1 MTRIHALSTSLLALS
16 FVGTSAIAE
25 EMNTEKS
32 GWEHS
37 VEIYALALN
46 IRGDS
51 TIGNLSTDVDVD
63 PKFIMDHID
72 MGAMLRLEGIYN
84 NQWGYYI
91 DYSYMN
97 LSASTDSVLNKNREL
112 LKGKAEIRQGVLE
125 AKGFKRYQ
133 YDFGSIDY
141 MFGIRWWDNDIDAKL
156 YTSGGKL
163 GTSKSINEDWV
174 DYLIGARWI
183 TDITEQWQFHASID
197 AGLSGDTIFT
207 SSVLTGVRYE
217 MNEWSDLNMA
227 YKSTWVDYD
236 NEGTFTYNTASQ
248 GFLVGVG
255 LYF

>member
-16 FVGTSAIAE
+16 FVGTSAFSE

-51 TIGNLSTDVDVD
+51 TIGNLSADVDVD

-72 MGAMLRLEGIYN
+72 MGAMLRLEGIYD

-97 LSASTDSVLNKNREL
+97 LSASTNSVLNTSLEL
-112 LKGKAEIRQGVLE
+112 LKGKTEIRQGVLE

-156 YTSGGKL
+156 YTTNGNLSS
-163 GTSKSINEDWV
+163 SKSLNEDWV

-183 TDITEQWQFHASID
+183 NDITDKWQFHASID
-197 AGLSGDTIFT
+197 AGLSGDTSFT

>member
-16 FVGTSAIAE
+16 FVGTSAIAK

-51 TIGNLSTDVDVD
+51 TIGNLSADVDVD

-72 MGAMLRLEGIYN
+72 MGAMLRLEGIYD

-97 LSASTDSVLNKNREL
+97 LSASTNSVLNTSLEL
-112 LKGKAEIRQGVLE
+112 LKGKTEIRQGVLE

-156 YTSGGKL
+156 YTTNGNLSS
-163 GTSKSINEDWV
+163 SKSLNEDWV

-183 TDITEQWQFHASID
+183 NDITDKWQFHASID
-197 AGLSGDTIFT
+197 AGLSGDTSFT

>member
-16 FVGTSAIAE
+16 FVGTPAIAE

-72 MGAMLRLEGIYN
+72 MGAMLRLEGIYD

-97 LSASTDSVLNKNREL
+97 LSASTNSVLNTSLEL
-112 LKGKAEIRQGVLE
+112 LKGKTEIRQGVLE

-197 AGLSGDTIFT
+197 AGLSGDTSFT

>member
-51 TIGNLSTDVDVD
+51 TIGNLSADVDVD

-72 MGAMLRLEGIYN
+72 MGAMLRLEGIYD

-97 LSASTDSVLNKNREL
+97 LSASTNSVLNTSLEL
-112 LKGKAEIRQGVLE
+112 LKGKTEIRQGVLE

-156 YTSGGKL
+156 YTTNGNLSS
-163 GTSKSINEDWV
+163 SKSLNEDWV

-183 TDITEQWQFHASID
+183 NDITDKWQFHASID
-197 AGLSGDTIFT
+197 AGLSGDTSFT

-227 YKSTWVDYD
+227 YKSTWVDYGSD
-236 NEGTFTYNTASQ
+236 CSETHFSNE
-248 GFLVGVG
+248 
-255 LYF
+255 

>member
-16 FVGTSAIAE
+16 FVGTSTIAE

-51 TIGNLSTDVDVD
+51 TIGNLSADVDVD

-72 MGAMLRLEGIYN
+72 MGAMLRLEGIYD

-97 LSASTDSVLNKNREL
+97 LSASTNSVLNTNLEL
-112 LKGKAEIRQGVLE
+112 LKGKTEIRQGVLE

-156 YTSGGKL
+156 YTTNGNLSS
-163 GTSKSINEDWV
+163 SKSLNEDWV

-183 TDITEQWQFHASID
+183 NDITDKWQFHASID
-197 AGLSGDTIFT
+197 AGLSGDTSFT